1 VKILALLKMSENVGE
16 PPQELFEAMDATI
29 KEVDA
34 SVRNLDTNGLLPTA
48 QAATRLSVTAG
59 TVTVVDGPFTESR
72 ELVGGYAYFD
82 VDTFAEG
89 VAAARKIFQVH
100 VDTWP
105 AWEGEIEV
113 RQVMG

>member
-1 VKILALLKMSENVGE
+1 MKILALLKMDENVGE
-16 PPQELFEAMDATI
+16 PPQALFAAMDTTI
-29 KEVDA
+29 KEVEA

-48 QAATRLSVTAG
+48 QAATRMSVTGG
-59 TVTVVDGPFTESR
+59 TVTVLDGPFAESR

-82 VDTFAEG
+82 VDTYAEG
-89 VAAARKIFQVH
+89 VAAAGKIFQVH

-105 AWEGEIEV
+105 AWEGEMEV